1 MRRRFGRRRRGGSAD
16 DGRSNSI
23 DPQWLSRVAEEA
35 RIPARSLVLLVTDEV
50 PASLALVGSGESETG
65 ERCLVAVSRSGGEAL
80 IAVLAVASR
89 LAEQEGFRGTAVA
102 VAPSW
107 SLASRQRL
115 GLVGEL
121 PYALRAETVPQLESL
136 PVTVDAE
143 PMGPPAVVAPSQ
155 VHRHLARPAD
165 QELCRRALAALS
177 GLAAKHGGAI
187 RGVGRAVELVLL
199 ARRVAAVRVDE
210 DGVLLDTWVGGRRT
224 ERLSSDALA
233 DALDRL
239 EGVLRKHLND
249 REVRDGEPGLRSRLA
264 PRLAEAAGLRGLLRW
279 PLGGRDV
286 DALDFAAVTASGRP
300 AVGAVRAQLT
310 LSLLG
315 PILDSAASIAPAL
328 PGLLESV
335 PPPVRLES
343 PCLVLAAER
352 YDTAVLRVLGVLGL
366 EAACY
371 EVLGAS
377 GREPELR
384 LVTGAS
390 KGADSADRSSSPRAE
405 RSAPRESTRE
415 SQRRG
420 ARPERPGPSPPRPE
434 RMRAPAQE
442 DEGLP
447 GFSDYT
453 PTPSPR
459 ARGRE
464 PEAAPREGGGVPRFE
479 EVSLF
484 ELAEED
490 SGARAPLGED
500 TDGRRRRR
508 RRRGRGRGRAPRG
521 EGEEGEGGSRDEGE
535 SPSAEDERP
544 LPAAA
549 SEPELLEGDEE
560 PELGETLAPLAPDVP
575 EFVEEPEPSYDDEEE
590 GEEETDLEG
599 ERMRRERELRRRAR
613 IAKAEPLPEPERPAR
628 PPRPRRAALVA
639 HADRDS
645 LAAATLLARDLRMLE
660 GIWVYPQS
668 ELMTFFRGV
677 APDLREETPIYMI
690 GFMASPARE
699 TIQTAGLYRDRIFWF
714 DHHEWP
720 PEDIE
725 ALRDAIGRETVH
737 VAPHTRSSVPLV
749 LSTFTRRSRF
759 SDKLVD
765 LLTGRFTQHD
775 FERWGRVW
783 WSRLEAA
790 SGRTGDRRAELEPL
804 LAGRPSDLSRDAA
817 LVASPPL
824 PAEADF
830 VAGRDFR
837 LVHFGGYV
845 LVTAPVP
852 AGLDVFLSARIARE
866 RYAAE
871 LSLAWTEGEETFIL
885 ASDEGSARRS
895 LDVLGMVEHLVG
907 KHAWIESLPD
917 ADHVARFRIRSAA
930 AHPERIDE
938 ALAEIAM
945 GRSIL
950 EG

>member
-1 MRRRFGRRRRGGSAD
+1 
-16 DGRSNSI
+16 
-23 DPQWLSRVAEEA
+23 
-35 RIPARSLVLLVTDEV
+35 
-50 PASLALVGSGESETG
+50 
-65 ERCLVAVSRSGGEAL
+65 
-80 IAVLAVASR
+80 
-89 LAEQEGFRGTAVA
+89 
-102 VAPSW
+102 
-107 SLASRQRL
+107 
-115 GLVGEL
+115 
-121 PYALRAETVPQLESL
+121 
-136 PVTVDAE
+136 
-143 PMGPPAVVAPSQ
+143 
-155 VHRHLARPAD
+155 
-165 QELCRRALAALS
+165 
-177 GLAAKHGGAI
+177 
-187 RGVGRAVELVLL
+187 
-199 ARRVAAVRVDE
+199 VDE

-224 ERLSSDALA
+224 ERLSTEALA

-239 EGVLRKHLND
+239 EGSLRKHLND

-264 PRLAEAAGLRGLLRW
+264 PRLAEAAGLRAIVRW

-300 AVGAVRAQLT
+300 AVGALRTQLT
-310 LSLLG
+310 LSVLG
-315 PILDSAASIAPAL
+315 PILDAAAALAPAL

-343 PCLVLAAER
+343 PCLVLGAER
-352 YDTAVLRVLGVLGL
+352 YDAAVIRVLGVLAL
-366 EAACY
+366 EVTRY
-371 EVLGAS
+371 EILGAA

-384 LVTGAS
+384 LATGAG
-390 KGADSADRSSSPRAE
+390 KAADAADRPLA
-405 RSAPRESTRE
+405 
-415 SQRRG
+415 
-420 ARPERPGPSPPRPE
+420 PRPE
-434 RMRAPAQE
+434 RIAPSVSPPEQLPRERSGARGLERPTTARAARPGAERMRASQLEE

-447 GFSDYT
+447 GFSEYT
-453 PTPSPR
+453 PAPP
-459 ARGRE
+459 
-464 PEAAPREGGGVPRFE
+464 PRESAPAPRFE

-490 SGARAPLGED
+490 SGAAGSLGED

-508 RRRGRGRGRAPRG
+508 RRRGRGRGRVRRG
-521 EGEEGEGGSRDEGE
+521 EGAEGDGGPEGDVE
-535 SPSAEDERP
+535 SSAEDERP
-544 LPAAA
+544 LPSPA
-549 SEPELLEGDEE
+549 SEPEPLESEE
-560 PELGETLAPLAPDVP
+560 ESELGETLAPLAPDVP

-590 GEEETDLEG
+590 AEEEADPER

-613 IAKAEPLPEPERPAR
+613 IAKADPLPEPARPAR
-628 PPRPRRAALVA
+628 PPRPRRAAIVA

-668 ELMTFFRGV
+668 DLMTFFRGV
-677 APDLREETPIYMI
+677 APDLREETPIYVI

-699 TIQTAGLYRDRIFWF
+699 TIQTASLYRDRIFWF
-714 DHHEWP
+714 DHHGWP

-725 ALRDAIGRETVH
+725 ALREAVGREAVH
-737 VAPHTRSSVPLV
+737 VAPHARSSIPLV

-759 SDKLVD
+759 SDKFVD
-765 LLTGRFTQHD
+765 LMTGRFTQHD

-790 SGRTGDRRAELEPL
+790 AARTGDRRAELEPL

-830 VAGRDFR
+830 VAARDFR

-845 LVTAPVP
+845 LVMVPVP
-852 AGLDVFLSARIARE
+852 VGLDVFLSARIARE

-871 LSLAWTEGEETFIL
+871 LSLAWTEGEETFVL
-885 ASDEGSARRS
+885 ASDEGSTRRS
-895 LDVLGMVEHLVG
+895 LDVLGMVEHLAG
-907 KHAWIESLPD
+907 KHVWIESLPD
-917 ADHVARFRIRSAA
+917 ADHVARFRIRGAA

-938 ALAEIAM
+938 ALAEVAM